1 MRFGGIADEG
11 PAHNGQYLLRIFGV
25 TNIALGIFNLIPVP
39 PLDGST
45 VLGNFVP
52 AYRPVRRY
60 KIAEHGR
67 AIEWRHGYEV
77 ENAQSDISDSEDAQ
91 QILAVMSR
99 AFVSNTAKAHPNRE
113 GPRGLDALWRYC

>member
-1 MRFGGIADEG
+1 MRLVGIADDG

-52 AYRPVRRY
+52 AYRRWLESLGNPTWMVFILFIVLLNAPDQY
-60 KIAEHGR
+60 NPFGIAQ
-67 AIEWRHGYEV
+67 
-77 ENAQSDISDSEDAQ
+77 N
-91 QILAVMSR
+91 VM
-99 AFVSNTAKAHPNRE
+99 AAYLGLFGFVM
-113 GPRGLDALWRYC
+113 G